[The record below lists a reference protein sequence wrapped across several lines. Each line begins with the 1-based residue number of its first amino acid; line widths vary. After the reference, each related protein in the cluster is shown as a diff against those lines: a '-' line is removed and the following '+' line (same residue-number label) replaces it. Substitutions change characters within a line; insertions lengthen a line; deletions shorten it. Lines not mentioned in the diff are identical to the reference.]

1 MKTTRFA
8 LVAVLSL
15 AAMSASALGQAPA
28 PAPAPAKAPAAA
40 LPSAEEL
47 LAKEL
52 IARGGKEAFE
62 AVKQMTST
70 STMEFVGL
78 GLKGT
83 TVSRMIDAG
92 KVVTTVTLEGLG
104 AISTGYDGTVGWSV
118 DPTMGPRLLEGK
130 ELEQLRMDS
139 SLARQTSIASLFEK
153 ATVVGETTWADKPA
167 YEIELTS
174 KDRSATI
181 FLDKASSLITGMKMS
196 MDTIRGSVPA
206 KTTVLEFREFDG
218 PKGKVT
224 LPAKT
229 EMVAMGVTTLVTVQ
243 TISFDAIPETEF
255 ALPPAIQALADEAAK
270 AKAGAPETKPESKPE
285 VKPESKPETKP
296 ETKPVTPA
304 APAK

>member
-1 MKTTRFA
+1 MKNTRFA
-8 LVAVLSL
+8 LVASL
-15 AAMSASALGQAPA
+15 ALATVLPVAFAQAPA
-28 PAPAPAKAPAAA
+28 ATPPAAAPATKPAAPAAA
-40 LPSAEEL
+40 LPTAEEL

-52 IARGGKEAFE
+52 AARGGKEAFE

-70 STMEFVGL
+70 STMEFVGV

-83 TVSRMIDAG
+83 SVSRMSDAG

-174 KDRSATI
+174 KERSATI
-181 FLDKASSLITGMKMS
+181 FIDKASSLITGMKMS

-206 KTTVLEFREFDG
+206 KTTVLEFRAFDG

-229 EMVAMGVTTLVTVQ
+229 EMVAMGVTTLVTVEAM
-243 TISFDAIPETEF
+243 SFDPIAETEF
-255 ALPPAIQALADEAAK
+255 ALPPAIKALADEAAK
-270 AKAGAPETKPESKPE
+270 SKDQKPADAKPEDKKPADTKPASG
-285 VKPESKPETKP
+285 T
-296 ETKPVTPA
+296 TPA